1 MTSELHTRRHFLSLM
16 APAAVGLAALLVT
29 PGLAAKEIACSDP
42 EAESDEGLRTSMN
55 YQPIADDAA
64 KSCLKCT
71 FYTAEGAEGCG
82 RCQIFSGI
90 VNGDGSCDAWSG

>member
-1 MTSELHTRRHFLSLM
+1 MTSELHSRRFFLNLM
-16 APAAVGLAALLVT
+16 VPAVAGLVAIAVAPSI
-29 PGLAAKEIACSDP
+29 AAKGTACSDP
-42 EAESDEGLRTSMN
+42 EAESDEGLRKSMN
-55 YQPIADDAA
+55 YQPIAGDGA

-90 VNGDGSCDAWSG
+90 VNVDGSCDAWSI